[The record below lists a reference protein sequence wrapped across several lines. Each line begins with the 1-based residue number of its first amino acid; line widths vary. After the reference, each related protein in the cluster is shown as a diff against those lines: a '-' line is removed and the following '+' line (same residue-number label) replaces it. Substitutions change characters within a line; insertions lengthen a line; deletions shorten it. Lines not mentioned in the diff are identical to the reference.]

1 MAYYAISGK
10 PFNYQEQVI
19 ERLKSVTSQELIDC
33 ANKYFTDDFVL
44 AILKP

>member
-1 MAYYAISGK
+1 MAYYSIAGK
-10 PFNYQEQVI
+10 GFTHQNNVI
-19 ERLKSVTSQELIDC
+19 EALRNVTSEELKEC

>member
-1 MAYYAISGK
+1 MAYYAISGRNFDHQK
-10 PFNYQEQVI
+10 NVI
-19 ERLKSVTSQELIDC
+19 EALKKVTSQELKDC